1 MNDSGIILVIPIEK
15 SINNSYFTS
24 KINLTCTRDLNAKHI
39 LKYILKYRGESLYP
53 QGWGKLL
60 KVVMENTNHE
70 SLINLK

>member
-24 KINLTCTRDLNAKHI
+24 KINLTCTWDLNAKH
-39 LKYILKYRGESLYP
+39 ILKYRGESLYP

-60 KVVMENTNHE
+60 KVDTENTNHE